1 MAGVKISNLP
11 AAGALTGTELVA
23 VVKGGVTSQTTTA
36 AVAGATGVST
46 FSAGTTGLTPASATA
61 GAISLAGTLAVANG
75 GTGVT
80 SSTGTGSTVL
90 SASPTFT
97 GTLAAATVNV
107 SGVSTLTSGAI
118 VQGLTV
124 GKGGNSVATNT
135 AMGDSALLG
144 NVGGSTN
151 TAIGWS
157 ALSGNTSG
165 GSNTALG
172 YATLIGNLTTS
183 NNTAIGSNA
192 LQISTGTS
200 NLAIGAGA
208 GSALTTGSNNTI
220 IGSVAGTAGLEATV
234 IIAAGN
240 NERMRI
246 NSTGEMSVPTKV
258 LVGGPT
264 SAIYAGG
271 VQVYGDATTTA
282 PNMLQRGYSNTATG
296 PSHLFVKTRGTTATS
311 STAVQI
317 NDSLGTI
324 GFIGS
329 DGTSNVSLGA
339 ITSFVD
345 GYNGATVSTGNV
357 PTAISFTT
365 GVSSGLARMIITS
378 AGNIGMGTLSPSIS
392 AALEVSSVTQ
402 GVRFP
407 VMTTTQKNAIGSPV
421 SGLVVFDTT
430 LAKLCVYSGSAWQT
444 ITSI

>member
-36 AVAGATGVST
+36 AVAGTTGVST
-46 FSAGTTGLTPASATA
+46 FSAGTTGLTPSTATS
-61 GAISLAGTLAVANG
+61 GAVTLAGTLAVANG

-151 TAIGWS
+151 TAIGWF
-157 ALSGNTSG
+157 ALAGNTSG

-172 YATLIGNLTTS
+172 YATLGGNLTTS

-208 GSALTTGSNNTI
+208 GNALTTGSNNTI
-220 IGSVAGTAGLEATV
+220 IGSVPGTAGLEATV

-246 NSTGEMSVPTKV
+246 NSVGTASIQNN
-258 LVGGPT
+258 LLIGGPT
-264 SAIYAGG
+264 TSAFT
-271 VQVYGDATTTA
+271 YGIQSYGSAANGTA
-282 PNMLQRGYSNTATG
+282 NSFNGQYSNDAVAG
-296 PSHLFVKTRGTTATS
+296 SLLFVKSRGTTATAA
-311 STAVQI
+311 TIVQA
-317 NDSLGTI
+317 G
-324 GFIGS
+324 
-329 DGTSNVSLGA
+329 DGLGA
-339 ITSFVD
+339 IAFAATNGTSALGTAQISASMDTV
-345 GYNGATVSTGNV
+345 GTVSATSLPSILTFATTPTG
-357 PTAISFTT
+357 TTT
-365 GVSSGLARMIITS
+365 GLTRMAINS
-378 AGNIGMGTLSPSIS
+378 AGNIGFNALSWGTS
-392 AALEVSSVTQ
+392 AV
-402 GVRFP
+402 GVI
-407 VMTTTQKNAIGSPV
+407 AIGNGTAPSTSPASMGQLYV
-421 SGLVVFDTT
+421 EAGALKYRGSSGTVTT
-430 LAKLCVYSGSAWQT
+430 IAAA
-444 ITSI
+444 

>member
-80 SSTGTGSTVL
+80 TSTGTGSTVL

-208 GSALTTGSNNTI
+208 GNALTTGSNNTI
-220 IGSVAGTAGLEATV
+220 IGSVPGTAGLEATV

-246 NSTGEMSVPTKV
+246 DSAGAVSVPTKI

-264 SAIYAGG
+264 SATGAFG
-271 VQVYGDATTTA
+271 VQIYGDATTFA
-282 PNMLQRGYSNTATG
+282 PAAVIRGFSNTASSG
-296 PSHLFVKTRGTTATS
+296 NLILVKTRGTTATS
-311 STAVQI
+311 STAVQQ
-317 NDSLGTI
+317 NDSI
-324 GFIGS
+324 GALLFSGA
-329 DGTSNVSLGA
+329 DGTSNQALANMSVY
-339 ITSFVD
+339 VD
-345 GYNGATVSTGNV
+345 GAVSAGVVPMAFSFATGTNNSTLPPVARMQISSTGNIGFNNGQPAV
-357 PTAISFTT
+357 WGTSAEKVIGIGNGTAPTTSPA
-365 GVSSGLARMIITS
+365 GMGQLYVEAGALKYRGSSGTVTTI
-378 AGNIGMGTLSPSIS
+378 
-392 AALEVSSVTQ
+392 AA
-402 GVRFP
+402 
-407 VMTTTQKNAIGSPV
+407 A
-421 SGLVVFDTT
+421 
-430 LAKLCVYSGSAWQT
+430 
-444 ITSI
+444 